1 LAEIASN
8 QLKDALKEE
17 RKEKLELERLRL
29 IISELSSSD
38 DKNLATILNQKI
50 LHLELEDQD
59 KMQRQDKLVAKN
71 AELEKS
77 VFEVNIFKIVGA
89 QGQLLA

>member
-89 QGQLLA
+89 QGQLPA

>member
-1 LAEIASN
+1 MAEIASN

-89 QGQLLA
+89 QGQLLV

>member
-1 LAEIASN
+1 MAEIASN